1 MSCFSVKMRKT
12 LMEVMMMLQ
21 RLHLITLFFV
31 DCFHIMVMFM
41 MLHFELLIMMMTEK
55 KIMMLKVMMVL

>member
-1 MSCFSVKMRKT
+1 
-12 LMEVMMMLQ
+12 MEVMMMLQ